1 MNAQG
6 QKTGGRQK
14 GTPNKINASVKYM
27 FKALMMNNY
36 DLVEDS
42 FQKAK
47 PNERLTFIAK
57 MTPFLCAKEQPS
69 KNGGEWVMDQSMDH
83 EWFQMYESD
92 HLLRRKQRIE
102 HEENYAIQ
110 DINSQYS
117 YEWQMIHDACAQFN
131 RLGMDGE
138 DVKKMIF
145 KRVDEFFNEQRNDKD
160 RVRENFQQRR
170 DNFMKIEQ
178 EFFNEQDAAEEGTE
192 EVAKEVA
199 AEEEE
204 TVKVEEANQQSEK
217 DSHNT
222 KIPISQYPE
231 EASVNPS
238 PANAAS
244 NTIRLNSST
253 LDTANPSF
261 ILGGDSVAAHS
272 AGKNQHQ
279 NSSTLDT
286 PAPSFS
292 IENTS
297 DTAQSA
303 PEPIR
308 LNPSTLDTANH
319 EKKEAEP
326 PYPAQSEKQKTS
338 PQKPNIRHLRQ
349 QQHRPFYTAIANKR
363 RR

>member
-14 GTPNKINASVKYM
+14 GTPNKITASVKYM

-83 EWFQMYESD
+83 EWFQMYECD

-160 RVRENFQQRR
+160 RVRENFQKRR

-192 EVAKEVA
+192 EVEK
-199 AEEEE
+199 AEETEE
-204 TVKVEEANQQSEK
+204 VVKEEANQQSEK

-253 LDTANPSF
+253 LDTANPSS
-261 ILGGDSVAAHS
+261 IVGGDS
-272 AGKNQHQ
+272 
-279 NSSTLDT
+279 
-286 PAPSFS
+286 SFS
-292 IENTS
+292 LEKTS

-319 EKKEAEP
+319 EKKEADP
-326 PYPAQSEKQKTS
+326 PYPAQFKNQKTS

-349 QQHRPFYTAIANKR
+349 PHHGPFYTAIANKR

>member
-1 MNAQG
+1 MNG

-14 GTPNKINASVKYM
+14 GTPNKITASAKYM

-47 PNERLTFIAK
+47 PNERLNFIAK
-57 MTPFLCAKEQPS
+57 MTPFICAKEQPG

-117 YEWQMIHDACAQFN
+117 YEWQMIHDVCAQFN

-138 DVKKMIF
+138 DVKQMIY
-145 KRVDEFFNEQRNDKD
+145 KRVDEFFNEQRNDKN

-178 EFFNEQDAAEEGTE
+178 EFFNEQDDQEEPKRQ
-192 EVAKEVA
+192 AQ
-199 AEEEE
+199 EE
-204 TVKVEEANQQSEK
+204 TCTEQAEQYIEPAQNAGCQKIVELNQPSDGLNNSTTSTNPTGEVGG
-217 DSHNT
+217 
-222 KIPISQYPE
+222 
-231 EASVNPS
+231 ASCP
-238 PANAAS
+238 
-244 NTIRLNSST
+244 
-253 LDTANPSF
+253 
-261 ILGGDSVAAHS
+261 
-272 AGKNQHQ
+272 
-279 NSSTLDT
+279 
-286 PAPSFS
+286 
-292 IENTS
+292 
-297 DTAQSA
+297 AQSA
-303 PEPIR
+303 AEAQR
-308 LNPSTLDTANH
+308 LNPSTLDT
-319 EKKEAEP
+319 P
-326 PYPAQSEKQKTS
+326 SPSFSIGGDSVTAQSEEQKPS
-338 PQKPNIRHLRQ
+338 LQKPNIRLLKQ

-363 RR
+363 RRH